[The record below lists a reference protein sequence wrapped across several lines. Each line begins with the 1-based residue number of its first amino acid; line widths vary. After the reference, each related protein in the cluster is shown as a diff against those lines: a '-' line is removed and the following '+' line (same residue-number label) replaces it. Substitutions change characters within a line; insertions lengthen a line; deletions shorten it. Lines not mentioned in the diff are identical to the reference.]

1 MEKGFGTVGSVIQV
15 LLLFLEQVLLDT
27 IHITYQTEP
36 AGSTQR
42 VAFTLRLIRYAA
54 SNVTTVRVGAD
65 TDPNLASRN
74 VDTQNL

>member
-54 SNVTTVRVGAD
+54 SNVTTRSWPGQPGPGPA
-65 TDPNLASRN
+65 AQS
-74 VDTQNL
+74 